1 MIFNFFIK
9 RRWNGW
15 WMQYNYITSAA
26 LDCGLLVSTIVIFF
40 ALSMS
45 NSTPPQWFG
54 NVQVFETL
62 DMTHSAVQKVVPE
75 DGEPFGPKT
84 WP

>member
-9 RRWNGW
+9 RRWSGW

-26 LDCGLLVSTIVIFF
+26 LDCGLIVSTIVIFF

-45 NSTPPQWFG
+45 NAQPPQWFG

-62 DMTHSAVQKVVPE
+62 DFTHQAVQKVIAE
-75 DGEPFGPKT
+75 GEAPFGPDT
-84 WP
+84 WA